1 MLLQYYKMRHLG
13 AWAHNVRH
21 QGMQLWRKARHVG
34 SELDRH
40 IGTAAYLYGRAIQPG
55 LRAAGYDTSSADRH
69 LKAGYDLYSHYA
81 DNVRDGVGVVDGIAA
96 NLRGNFAYR

>member
-1 MLLQYYKMRHLG
+1 MRHLG

-21 QGMQLWRKARHVG
+21 HGMRMWRTARHVG

-40 IGTAAYLYGRAIQPG
+40 INTAAYLYGRAVQPG
-55 LRAAGYDTSSADRH
+55 LRAAGYDTSSADKH
-69 LKAGYDLYSHYA
+69 LKTGYDLYNRYA
-81 DNVRDGVGVVDGIAA
+81 ENVRDGVDVMDGIAA